1 MRPWD
6 GVQPLPRQVGE
17 APAVLFLCRSCC
29 RWGAVPPLSTARA
42 TRDFAECCCAA
53 GPTVLS
59 ATRRQSAAPQAA
71 AQCTT
76 PGACGAADLR
86 AGDGCPWPGTT
97 MVVEDWQQGTIS
109 RPATRS
115 RRRTG
120 SPLPAGEVCEVARLR
135 RRGTVTPRHRT
146 AAAPHWRGCEKLCDC
161 AAAPQRRSTAPAG
174 CEKLRDCAA
183 AAPHPQPPQHRT
195 GKVLG
200 GCAIA
205 AAPQRLLCAP
215 ESPTAAETL
224 SRDAAASCLAHARR
238 CYRCCPALQSPQG
251 LVLQGLVLLVQW
263 CTRPARDRLA
273 LLVNREQLVPTLPGV
288 RHGAAMQALP
298 SKASPK
304 PWPGKFGGVT
314 ALAVEGHFDDSAT
327 RGPLV
332 ISVIQ
337 SEPWG
342 ISSTG

>member
-1 MRPWD
+1 MAVRPWD
-6 GVQPLPRQVGE
+6 GVKPLPRQVGE

-29 RWGAVPPLSTARA
+29 RWGAVPPLTMGACGQGLRRMLLCRRA
-42 TRDFAECCCAA
+42 GA
-53 GPTVLS
+53 GDGALRHKAS
-59 ATRRQSAAPQAA
+59 ERCWPQR
-71 AQCTT
+71 TT

-97 MVVEDWQQGTIS
+97 AVVEDWQQGTIS

-146 AAAPHWRGCEKLCDC
+146 AAAPHWRVCEKLCGC
-161 AAAPQRRSTAPAG
+161 AAAPQRRSTTPAG
-174 CEKLRDCAA
+174 CEKSRNCAA
-183 AAPHPQPPQHRT
+183 AAPHPRPPQHRT

-205 AAPQRLLCAP
+205 AAPQRLQCAP

-224 SRDAAASCLAHARR
+224 SSDAAARCLAHARR

-251 LVLQGLVLLVQW
+251 LVLQGLVLPVHATSTRQARAACEPRGGASRWSRLCLVYDMALPCKRCQA
-263 CTRPARDRLA
+263 RPARSPGLA
-273 LLVNREQLVPTLPGV
+273 SLE
-288 RHGAAMQALP
+288 
-298 SKASPK
+298 
-304 PWPGKFGGVT
+304 
-314 ALAVEGHFDDSAT
+314 E
-327 RGPLV
+327 
-332 ISVIQ
+332 
-337 SEPWG
+337 
-342 ISSTG
+342 